1 MAAPQ
6 DDNTT
11 LRRLLS
17 QRKPQISCEMT
28 NGRNSSSEKWPEVA
42 GCITVWDEFNIEN
55 LGESY
60 GHVLDS
66 AVPAALPDASQILS
80 GITIKKSEDIYHL
93 IAWND
98 RMLQLTLEAAKSLV
112 GAHPGTSLRRTFS
125 TADRSF
131 IARLSGP
138 EASTRLLVDHLIELD
153 DFPTQSL
160 VVGLGR
166 TSVKWSGRGLL
177 TNPNKREFSWPVR
190 QLANLCRI
198 AKTRYRYI
206 QTNEELVACC
216 FTKSLGGGDNDWQAA
231 IKPIPW
237 SKHGEDV
244 LTTDLALWWL
254 CMLAMSPQSRAVVD
268 KSEMIDI
275 NAWEVVE
282 YPDERGWVRR
292 HHYSNVEQP
301 TEPPPPGNPAAF
313 DAGAGINQ
321 ELLGYFNAADD
332 PNAEALNADDFFL
345 LLNADA
351 FNANNVQPD
360 FQGGL

>member
-1 MAAPQ
+1 MHPAFALGLRRKTIPRPTLSCIVLRSCLLLRTSSSLVRLSAISSRTMAAPQ

-138 EASTRLLVDHLIELD
+138 GGIYATPGGTISSSSTI
-153 DFPTQSL
+153 FP
-160 VVGLGR
+160 R
-166 TSVKWSGRGLL
+166 
-177 TNPNKREFSWPVR
+177 
-190 QLANLCRI
+190 
-198 AKTRYRYI
+198 
-206 QTNEELVACC
+206 
-216 FTKSLGGGDNDWQAA
+216 
-231 IKPIPW
+231 
-237 SKHGEDV
+237 
-244 LTTDLALWWL
+244 
-254 CMLAMSPQSRAVVD
+254 RA
-268 KSEMIDI
+268 
-275 NAWEVVE
+275 
-282 YPDERGWVRR
+282 
-292 HHYSNVEQP
+292 
-301 TEPPPPGNPAAF
+301 
-313 DAGAGINQ
+313 
-321 ELLGYFNAADD
+321 
-332 PNAEALNADDFFL
+332 
-345 LLNADA
+345 
-351 FNANNVQPD
+351 
-360 FQGGL
+360 

>member
-1 MAAPQ
+1 M
-6 DDNTT
+6 
-11 LRRLLS
+11 
-17 QRKPQISCEMT
+17 
-28 NGRNSSSEKWPEVA
+28 
-42 GCITVWDEFNIEN
+42 
-55 LGESY
+55 
-60 GHVLDS
+60 
-66 AVPAALPDASQILS
+66 
-80 GITIKKSEDIYHL
+80 
-93 IAWND
+93 
-98 RMLQLTLEAAKSLV
+98 
-112 GAHPGTSLRRTFS
+112 
-125 TADRSF
+125 
-131 IARLSGP
+131 
-138 EASTRLLVDHLIELD
+138 
-153 DFPTQSL
+153 
-160 VVGLGR
+160 
-166 TSVKWSGRGLL
+166 KWSGRGLL

-321 ELLGYFNAADD
+321 SCWATSTPPTTPTLKPSTLTTSSSSSTLTPSTPTMSSRTSKGAFKEASWVELA
-332 PNAEALNADDFFL
+332 
-345 LLNADA
+345 
-351 FNANNVQPD
+351 
-360 FQGGL
+360 